1 MSDHA
6 TDSNATSTP
15 DTASDDLVRPLMPR
29 RRRWARIAIATA
41 LVAQSAALY
50 AALAREQTTRVV
62 TRVEHTTTTQVL
74 TIPSPPVIVTMPV
87 AAPPTATET
96 RVCPTPR
103 TDAPHLVPPQLDEDV
118 TGLAV
123 SPTNAG
129 WIALWNDNHVF
140 VSTDAG
146 RTFHRALDGHGVVHS
161 VQFDCFGHAI
171 VARGDQLGVAE
182 GARETWRAVPGLDV
196 SDSDEGSYDNVS
208 LIGGGRDL
216 IVLGMKPGDD
226 SLARLAVSRDLGA
239 SWTYHDMSDYS
250 ASGETVAG
258 LQRADG
264 SILVGTAIPDCM
276 TEDISWLE
284 IAPDGKAHTQS
295 MQIYGIAFQF
305 WGDSII
311 STYSRRKINAPEDV
325 PFTVLPD
332 NEWNGTPIPAPYP
345 VFVTEDKAA
354 RLIGKKLWDYP
365 WKLEGEHQQMDP
377 AGRLWS
383 IACGK
388 PWIARADRISGYCV
402 DESDN

>member
-171 VARGDQLGVAE
+171 VAR
-182 GARETWRAVPGLDV
+182 
-196 SDSDEGSYDNVS
+196 
-208 LIGGGRDL
+208 RDL